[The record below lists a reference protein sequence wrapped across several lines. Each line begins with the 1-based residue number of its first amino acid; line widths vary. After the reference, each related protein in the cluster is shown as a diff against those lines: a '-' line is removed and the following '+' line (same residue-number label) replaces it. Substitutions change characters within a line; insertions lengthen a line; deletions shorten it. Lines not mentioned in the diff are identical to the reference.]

1 MTRTSAL
8 IYSESYLGYKF
19 SPWHPLKPERLLLTA
34 ELIKAYGLPGLP
46 GMRIV
51 EPRLASDEELRLVH
65 DQAYIDKVRELSDP
79 EVGRDYAPGW
89 GLGTGDNPVFPR
101 MHEASATIAGGA
113 LVAARMIMESELD
126 HALHVG
132 GGLHHAHRDH
142 ASGFCIYNDVAL
154 AVAWL
159 KRNYS
164 ARVLYLDFD
173 AHHGDGVQAMFY
185 GDADVMTVSFH
196 ESGMYLFPGS
206 GFTNEAGTAEARGFA
221 VNLPLAPGTTD
232 DIFLE
237 AYDELV
243 PPLARAFKPDIIVT
257 QNGCDAHWSDPLTH
271 LGLTLKGFAALGRRL
286 HELAHE
292 VCGGRWL
299 GSGGGG
305 YQAYTVV
312 PRAWTRLMAEMA
324 GTELP
329 EPLPESWRRL
339 CGRFADNE
347 VPLTLTGDEPPE
359 PEEATLGNAR
369 NLARKGTGELKEL
382 VFPLTGAF

>member
-8 IYSESYLGYKF
+8 IYSDSYQDYKF
-19 SPWHPLKPERLLLTA
+19 SPGHPLKPERLLLTA

-51 EPRLASDEELRLVH
+51 EPRLATDEELRLVH
-65 DQAYIDKVRELSDP
+65 DQAYIDKVREFSDP
-79 EVGRDYAPGW
+79 EIGRDYAPGW
-89 GLGTGDNPVFPR
+89 GLWTGDNPVFPR

-113 LVAARMIMESELD
+113 LVAARMIMEGELD

-159 KRNYS
+159 KRNYGV
-164 ARVLYLDFD
+164 RVLYLDFD
-173 AHHGDGVQAMFY
+173 AHHGDGVQEMFY
-185 GDADVMTVSFH
+185 DDADVMTVSFH

-206 GFTNEAGTAEARGFA
+206 GFTNEAGAGEARGFA
-221 VNLPLAPGTTD
+221 ANLPLAPGTTD

-271 LGLTLKGFAALGRRL
+271 LGLTLRGFAALDRRL

-324 GTELP
+324 GRELS
-329 EPLPESWRRL
+329 EPL
-339 CGRFADNE
+339 
-347 VPLTLTGDEPPE
+347 
-359 PEEATLGNAR
+359 
-369 NLARKGTGELKEL
+369 
-382 VFPLTGAF
+382 